1 MKNSL
6 QLLRD
11 HGQSVWLDY
20 LRRSLITSGELKRLI
35 KEDGL
40 RGLTSNPS
48 IFEKAIAGSNDY
60 RDMLEAPASQGIDA
74 KALYERIAV
83 RDIQDAADLLRPVYL
98 DSKRR
103 DGYVSLEVSP
113 RLARQTQGTLE
124 EARRLWQTV
133 ARENLMIKVPG
144 TPEGIPAVQQLIS
157 EGINVNVTLLFAQ
170 EAYEQVAA
178 AYHGGLESL
187 ARRDADLG
195 KVASVAS
202 FFISRID
209 TAVDNWIA
217 KRLGASHNPGEQAR
231 LRSLLGKVAIASAKG
246 TYQKYLDILRGDRW
260 QELSRHGALTQRL
273 LWASTGTKNPNYSDV
288 LYVEELIGPDTVN
301 TMPPATLDAFRDHG
315 RVRLTLTENVEEA
328 ISIMYL
334 VEQVGIPFKELTDK
348 LLVDGV
354 KQFAEAFDKLLKATG
369 RSGNASEHDPV
380 EFLGVELLKDLYQE
394 QHHS

>member
-1 MKNSL
+1 MKNPLQSL
-6 QLLRD
+6 HDQ
-11 HGQSVWLDY
+11 GQSVWLDY
-20 LRRSLITSGELKRLI
+20 LRRSLITGGELRRLI
-35 KEDGL
+35 EEDGL

-60 RDMLEAPASQGIDA
+60 RDMLEAPESQGLDA

-83 RDIQDAADLLRPVYL
+83 RDIQDAADLLQPVYQ
-98 DSKRR
+98 DSRRR

-113 RLARQTQGTLE
+113 RLARQTQGTLR

-178 AYHGGLESL
+178 AYHSGLESL
-187 ARRDADLG
+187 ARQGADLS

-209 TAVDNWIA
+209 TAVDNCIA
-217 KRLGASHNPGEQAR
+217 GRLKAAQNPDERAR
-231 LRSLLGKVAIASAKG
+231 LQSLLGKVAIASAKN
-246 TYQKYLDILRGDRW
+246 TYQKYLEILRGDRW
-260 QELSRHGALTQRL
+260 QELSRHGAQTQRL
-273 LWASTGTKNPNYSDV
+273 LWASTGTKNSNYSDV

-315 RVRLTLTENVEEA
+315 RARCSLTEDLEEA
-328 ISIMYL
+328 LTIMVL
-334 VEQVGIPFKELTDK
+334 VEKVGIPFKELISK
-348 LLVDGV
+348 LLDDGV
-354 KQFAEAFDKLLKATG
+354 KQFAGAFAKLLQATD
-369 RSGNASEHDPV
+369 RSGKTLDHDPV
-380 EFLGVELLKDLYQE
+380 EFLRVEMLKELYE
-394 QHHS
+394 GQHHP

>member
-1 MKNSL
+1 MKNPL
-6 QLLRD
+6 QLLQN

-20 LRRSLITSGELKRLI
+20 LRRSLTTGGELKRLI

-48 IFEKAIAGSNDY
+48 IFEKALAGSNDY
-60 RDMLEAPASQGIDA
+60 RDMLEAPESQGIDA
-74 KALYERIAV
+74 KALCERIAV

-98 DSKRR
+98 GSKRR

-113 RLARQTQGTLE
+113 RLARETQGTLE

-157 EGINVNVTLLFAQ
+157 ESINVNVTLLFVQ

-187 ARRDADLG
+187 ARQGADLG

-231 LRSLLGKVAIASAKG
+231 LRSLLGKVAIASAKS

-260 QELSRHGALTQRL
+260 QELSRHGAQTQRL

-328 ISIMYL
+328 ISIMDL

-348 LLVDGV
+348 LLDDGL
-354 KQFAEAFDKLLKATG
+354 KQFAEAFDKLLKATE
-369 RSGNASEHDPV
+369 RSGKASDHDPV
-380 EFLGVELLKDLYQE
+380 EFLRVELLKDLYQE

>member
-1 MKNSL
+1 MKNPLQSL
-6 QLLRD
+6 HD

-20 LRRSLITSGELKRLI
+20 LRRSLITGGELKRLI

-48 IFEKAIAGSNDY
+48 IFEKAIAGSTDY
-60 RDMLEAPASQGIDA
+60 RDMLEAPESQGIDA

-113 RLARQTQGTLE
+113 RLARRTQSTLE

-144 TPEGIPAVQQLIS
+144 TPEGILAVQQLIS

-178 AYHGGLESL
+178 AYQGGLESL
-187 ARRDADLG
+187 ARRGADLG

-209 TAVDNWIA
+209 TAVDNWSA
-217 KRLGASHNPGEQAR
+217 DLLGGSHNLGEQAR
-231 LRSLLGKVAIASAKG
+231 LRSLLGRVAIASAKC
-246 TYQKYLDILRGDRW
+246 TYQKYLEILRGDRW
-260 QELSRHGALTQRL
+260 QELSRHGAQSQRL

-315 RVRLTLTENVEEA
+315 RVRLTLTQNVEEA
-328 ISIMYL
+328 ISIMDL
-334 VEQVGIPFKELTDK
+334 VEQVGIPFKKLTDK

-354 KQFAEAFDKLLKATG
+354 KQFAEAFDKLLKATE
-369 RSGNASEHDPV
+369 RSGKASDHDPV
-380 EFLGVELLKDLYQE
+380 EFLRVELLKQLYQE

>member
-1 MKNSL
+1 MKNPL
-6 QLLRD
+6 QSLRD
-11 HGQSVWLDY
+11 HGRSVWLDY
-20 LRRSLITSGELKRLI
+20 LRRSLITSGELERLI
-35 KEDGL
+35 EEDGL

-60 RDMLEAPASQGIDA
+60 QDMFEAPESQRIDA

-98 DSKRR
+98 ESKRR

-113 RLARQTQGTLE
+113 RLARQTQGTLG

-133 ARENLMIKVPG
+133 SRENLMIKVPG

-157 EGINVNVTLLFAQ
+157 EAINVNVTLLFAQ
-170 EAYEQVAA
+170 EAYEHVAA
-178 AYHGGLESL
+178 AYHSGLERL
-187 ARRDADLG
+187 AQRGADLG

-209 TAVDNWIA
+209 TSVDNWIA
-217 KRLGASHNPGEQAR
+217 KRLEASHNPGEQTR
-231 LRSLLGKVAIASAKG
+231 LRSLLGEVAIASAKG
-246 TYQKYLDILRGDRW
+246 TYQKYLDILCGDRW

-301 TMPPATLDAFRDHG
+301 TMPPGTLDAFRDHG

-328 ISIMYL
+328 LSIMDL

-354 KQFAEAFDKLLKATG
+354 KQFAEAFEELLKATG
-369 RSGNASEHDPV
+369 RSGNASDHDPV
-380 EFLGVELLKDLYQE
+380 EFLRVELLKDLYQE
-394 QHHS
+394 QHYS